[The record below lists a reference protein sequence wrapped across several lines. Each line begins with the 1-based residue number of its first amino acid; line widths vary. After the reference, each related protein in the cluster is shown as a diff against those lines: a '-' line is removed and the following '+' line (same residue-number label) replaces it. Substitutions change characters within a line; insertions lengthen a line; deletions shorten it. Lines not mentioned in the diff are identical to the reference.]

1 MNYQHYKSLANTGI
15 ILVCILFLV
24 ALFVFPDSRSFEKA
38 VQWLAVFVA
47 LFNLFITIKFK
58 K

>member
-1 MNYQHYKSLANTGI
+1 MHYQQYKLLANIGI

-24 ALFVFPDSRSFEKA
+24 SLFIFPDWRSFEKG

-47 LFNLFITIKFK
+47 LFNLFVTIKFK

>member
-1 MNYQHYKSLANTGI
+1 MHYQQYKLLANIGI

-24 ALFVFPDSRSFEKA
+24 ALFVFPDSHSFEKV
-38 VQWLAVFVA
+38 VQWLAIFVA
-47 LFNLFITIKFK
+47 LFNLFVTLKFK